1 MKKLYL
7 RPSVTS
13 VTVVILSNG
22 HLLAESQK
30 YPIEGEGSDYEWG
43 DDDEEEN

>member
-7 RPSVTS
+7 RPS

-22 HLLAESQK
+22 HLLAESPK

-43 DDDEEEN
+43 DDDEEED